1 MLNLKIVIGSTRP
14 GRAADLVI
22 PWITS
27 AARQHGA
34 FEVDVTDLREWQL
47 PLFGET
53 FATVGNPADPTF
65 SVPAVSRW
73 NDKIAAPRRRS
84 CSMTSPGGQRRCSRP
99 GRRGRCRQRSCA

>member
-14 GRAADLVI
+14 GRAADLVV

-65 SVPAVSRW
+65 SVPAVRRW
-73 NDKIAAPRRRS
+73 NDKIAEGDAYLLATAPEFL
-84 CSMTSPGGQRRCSRP
+84 SRQEARP
-99 GRRGRCRQRSCA
+99 D